1 MIKPNPPTRAAAL
14 LAAALCA
21 CLFLLAPP
29 AAAFKSSSHTPGGEN
44 TPLNLGSPSST
55 TSSASSGGGG
65 SIVRTIVGLA
75 IVIAVIWGLSWILRQ
90 VKAGRDPRVGST
102 GLANV
107 AALQLGSGRSLHLV
121 RAGNDYVLLGANE
134 HGLLPIQRYTEAQ
147 AREAGLLDADEPRA
161 RRLPVARQL
170 LAPRLTPPQ
179 AAPGEFTPGQVIS
192 GDVVAEPQRRPN
204 PMGSPPVAESVLTR
218 LREWTVRK

>member
-1 MIKPNPPTRAAAL
+1 MIKPTPPIRAAAL
-14 LAAALCA
+14 LAVALCA
-21 CLFLLAPP
+21 CLALLAPP
-29 AAAFKSSSHTPGGEN
+29 AVAFKSSSHAPGGEN

-55 TSSASSGGGG
+55 TASSSGGGG

-147 AREAGLLDADEPRA
+147 AREAGLLDGDEPRA

-179 AAPGEFTPGQVIS
+179 AAPGEFTPGQVVS

-204 PMGSPPVAESVLTR
+204 PMGSPPVADSVLRR
-218 LREWTVRK
+218 LREWTVRR